1 MTAAARRGYVN
12 FFVEYGGKTKRCR
25 VTETALLNK
34 ARVSKEG
41 TRFAQLI
48 ATLRE
53 ASLPTA
59 SRQHPREF
67 IVDFVGGRPIIDL
80 RLANLRPPLLRCV
93 CASSGVALAQGRF
106 AGRGMIV
113 GSDGNDGDLMLSLT
127 NIMTIRQ
134 QRCLEG
140 ASRPRHV
147 LV

>member
-25 VTETALLNK
+25 VTEAALLNK
-34 ARVSKEG
+34 ARVSKED
-41 TRFAQLI
+41 TSSALLI
-48 ATLRE
+48 TTLRE
-53 ASLPTA
+53 ALPTA
-59 SRQHPREF
+59 SRQHPGESLLWISSADGRSSIFASLTLTSSFAMRMRVEWAG
-67 IVDFVGGRPIIDL
+67 VGEDG
-80 RLANLRPPLLRCV
+80 
-93 CASSGVALAQGRF
+93 F

-147 LV
+147 LA

>member
-1 MTAAARRGYVN
+1 VTAAARRGYVN
-12 FFVEYGGKTKRCR
+12 FFVEYGGKTKWRR

-59 SRQHPREF
+59 SRQHPRKS

-80 RLANLRPPLLRCV
+80 CLANFDLLFCDAYARRVGWRWRKDGLRD
-93 CASSGVALAQGRF
+93 AA
-106 AGRGMIV
+106 
-113 GSDGNDGDLMLSLT
+113 
-127 NIMTIRQ
+127 
-134 QRCLEG
+134 
-140 ASRPRHV
+140 
-147 LV
+147 

>member
-1 MTAAARRGYVN
+1 MTAAARRGDVN
-12 FFVEYGGKTKRCR
+12 FFVEYGGNNKRCR
-25 VTETALLNK
+25 VTEAALLNK
-34 ARVSKEG
+34 ARVSKKD
-41 TRFAQLI
+41 TSSTPLI

-59 SRQHPREF
+59 SRQHPGES

-80 RLANLRPPLLRCV
+80 RLANFDLLFCDAYARR
-93 CASSGVALAQGRF
+93 AGWRWRGRF

-140 ASRPRHV
+140 VSRPRHV
-147 LV
+147 LA